1 MSFWTFMSSTDKS
14 QDKASKFTFEILA
27 FCFAKL
33 LSPVKELA
41 FIVLTNGMS
50 KITSPIQKIKAIL
63 SSHVWII
70 FVLHWIWLRGSFGL
84 FEL

>member
-14 QDKASKFTFEILA
+14 QDKASRLTFKRLA

-33 LSPVKELA
+33 LSPVNELA
-41 FIVLTNGMS
+41 VIVLTNGMS
-50 KITSPIQKIKAIL
+50 KITSPIHKIKSIL

-70 FVLHWIWLRGSFGL
+70 SVLHRIRLRGSFGV